1 MAKAL
6 LITREDIVKKTIMN
20 GNVDTDEFIQFVEI
34 AQDIHIQNYLGTD
47 LLEKIQALIIAGTI
61 GDAGNEDYN
70 TLLVEYVK
78 PMLVHWAMY
87 EYLPWAAYTVAN
99 KGVYKHT
106 SENAETAEKNEVDY
120 LQQKQQKVA
129 EHYTELFLKY
139 MDFNAGEK
147 YPEYYSNTNEDVDP
161 SQTTNF
167 SGWEI

>member
-1 MAKAL
+1 M
-6 LITREDIVKKTIMN
+6 LI
-20 GNVDTDEFIQFVEI
+20 
-34 AQDIHIQNYLGTD
+34 
-47 LLEKIQALIIAGTI
+47 
-61 GDAGNEDYN
+61 
-70 TLLVEYVK
+70 
-78 PMLVHWAMY
+78 HWAMY

-147 YPEYYSNTNEDVDP
+147 FPEYYSNTNEDVDP
-161 SQTTNF
+161 SQKTNF